1 MLYDKKAPMGNIFLE
16 GASLHRLMGNFPDV
30 HVQLDLVTAMVDFG
44 PRTCRRSPKY
54 PPPWN
59 ACRKGCDSGFGLPKL
74 PTFWET
80 VTLRTSMLSDKLAA
94 KSGVKKKIYCLA
106 ASPLRRLNGNFPT
119 VHLRPKS
126 VTEMVDFSAR
136 TFWRRPLYP
145 PPPYSRPPSHTHPH
159 WNPCQ
164 KGCDMGSELSEFPT
178 FWKIST
184 RRTPMLSATL
194 VSREEYIVWR
204 GRLSVE

>member
-126 VTEMVDFSAR
+126 VTEMGDFGPR
-136 TFWRRPLYP
+136 TIWWSPMYF
-145 PPPYSRPPSHTHPH
+145 HP
-159 WNPCQ
+159 
-164 KGCDMGSELSEFPT
+164 
-178 FWKIST
+178 
-184 RRTPMLSATL
+184 
-194 VSREEYIVWR
+194 
-204 GRLSVE
+204 